1 MTFITVEGCE
11 GAGKTTLIERLEL
24 QMRAEGRAVMRT
36 REPGGTK
43 LGEEVRAILLQN
55 GSIASHAELCL
66 FLASRAQHLQE
77 IILPALEAGTVVICD
92 RFNDS
97 TIAYQGA
104 ARGLGVE
111 PVSFVCDFICQGLKP
126 DLTLLLDVDPLAG
139 LLRIQQRRTQDRI
152 ESEELRF
159 HVKIREAFLALCRKD
174 PHRMHRIDASQSLE
188 QVYETAWAL
197 VRETLSKK
205 SHSVLG

>member
-11 GAGKTTLIERLEL
+11 GAGKTTLIERLE
-24 QMRAEGRAVMRT
+24 QQIRSEGRSVLRT

-55 GSIASHAELCL
+55 GSIDPHAELCL
-66 FLASRAQHLQE
+66 FLASRAQHLKEVIQ
-77 IILPALEAGTVVICD
+77 PALDAGTVVICD

-104 ARGLGVE
+104 ARNLGIDSVA
-111 PVSFVCDFICQGLKP
+111 FTCDFICQGVKP

-159 HVKIREAFLALCRKD
+159 HIKIREAYLALARKD
-174 PHRMHRIDASQSLE
+174 PQRIYRIDASQSLD
-188 QVYETAWAL
+188 QVYEEGWKM
-197 VRETLSKK
+197 VQQTLAK
-205 SHSVLG
+205 SPIVLG